1 MKRKTTQRGNIGLHR
16 SLLPAPAPPSCSLLL
31 PTSCFLHPYSYLNT
45 HVTFWLYSFDL
56 TLEIFRV
63 LYSFVSIVSIVWYKR
78 LLFLFFINFAKTP
91 VTLSTD
97 VWCEGV
103 VSIVIQFRENTWA
116 IGCISSVIDHMVLKR
131 QKKEIS

>member
-63 LYSFVSIVSIVWYKR
+63 LYSFVSIYYVCCLVWKAIVSIV
-78 LLFLFFINFAKTP
+78 NH
-91 VTLSTD
+91 
-97 VWCEGV
+97 
-103 VSIVIQFRENTWA
+103 RENTCRGYSLYCYPMSRKHLGNSMSLEYSF
-116 IGCISSVIDHMVLKR
+116 GCIWSEVDHMVCK
-131 QKKEIS
+131 S